1 MNMILS
7 FQQVMW
13 CDMMWWDV
21 TWCENH
27 NKKRPEWTILD
38 AMGLQNNN
46 HPQEWEDSIVIEK

>member
-1 MNMILS
+1 MR
-7 FQQVMW
+7 
-13 CDMMWWDV
+13 CDVCDV
-21 TWCENH
+21 RWCENH